1 MAAGVCLPGHTNRL
15 LVEYTGV
22 AAAFVGKWID
32 KQRFHDGYCSRF
44 CSSLLAGFWIAA
56 GQADRIHNSS
66 ASPYVHRIAQSDKI
80 EGDPMIKETIK
91 IFATL
96 SVILL
101 LQPSCATVRNRQ
113 EANEGSIVVKE
124 LVKTTKSWDGEIL
137 RPYPQGQPEITIR
150 RINIPAGARLD
161 THSHP
166 VINAGVLLSGQ
177 LTVVTADGKILHLKA
192 GDPIV
197 EVVNT
202 SHYGINQGKVPA
214 EIVVFYAGA
223 ADTR

>member
-1 MAAGVCLPGHTNRL
+1 
-15 LVEYTGV
+15 
-22 AAAFVGKWID
+22 
-32 KQRFHDGYCSRF
+32 
-44 CSSLLAGFWIAA
+44 
-56 GQADRIHNSS
+56 
-66 ASPYVHRIAQSDKI
+66 
-80 EGDPMIKETIK
+80 MIRETVR

-101 LQPSCATVRNRQ
+101 LQPSCATVRIRQ
-113 EANEGSIVVKE
+113 EANEASIVVKE
-124 LVKTTKSWDGEIL
+124 LVKTTKSWDGEFL

-150 RINIPAGARLD
+150 RISIPAGARLD

-166 VINAGVLLSGQ
+166 VINAGVLMNGQ
-177 LTVVTADGKILHLKA
+177 LTVVTADGKTLHLRA

-223 ADTR
+223 VDTR